1 MIVTT
6 KIPESVLD
14 ALDSDKTTLS
24 PVQVGQILGVSDQTV
39 RAMADAGQLDFPV
52 FRHRTW
58 LRIPKIPF
66 LKWLGYDVLFEKEY
80 QNEK

>member
-1 MIVTT
+1 MIVIT

-66 LKWLGYDVLFEKEY
+66 LKWLGYEVLFEKE
-80 QNEK
+80 